1 MKVNSKF
8 QLFWLRKDFNSQ
20 LSRYSVTYPR
30 FWNFWVEEL
39 FPRDENLRSPQ
50 VLCFHHLVPLVVK
63 TNFYNRP
70 ACTSPQWNVSFGN
83 EILPVH
89 TTNVVNSF
97 FGHNQGI
104 PSPFYLFLNYEWF
117 FNVIM
122 SSYTNR
128 FSATV
133 HFGERVHAIFRALNV
148 FRT

>member
-20 LSRYSVTYPR
+20 LSRYSVTYLDFGIFESKNYFRWTKIWDHPKSCV
-30 FWNFWVEEL
+30 FN
-39 FPRDENLRSPQ
+39 
-50 VLCFHHLVPLVVK
+50 LVPLVVK

>member
-20 LSRYSVTYPR
+20 LSRYSVTYLDFGIFESKNYFR
-30 FWNFWVEEL
+30 WTK
-39 FPRDENLRSPQ
+39 SPQ